1 MPRPHKCRNVA
12 GNFAVSAFKPAG
24 VPGRGLAVVELRLD
38 ELEAIRLADLEGLY
52 QEQAAEK
59 MSISR
64 ATFGR
69 VLDSAHQKV
78 ADALLNGKMLTFT
91 GGNVVMSDQRNFICL
106 DCGHT
111 FQSPFGTSRPSQ
123 CPSCNSINVRRGMD
137 EQNIDGQGTGGFGPG
152 QRRGR
157 CRGGRGGGGGRG
169 QGRQF

>member
-1 MPRPHKCRNVA
+1 MPRPHKCRNID
-12 GNFAVSAFKPAG
+12 GSFAVSAFKPAG

-38 ELEAIRLADLEGLY
+38 ELEAIRLADLEGFY

-59 MSISR
+59 MGISR

-91 GGNVVMSDQRNFICL
+91 GGNVVMSDQRNFICG
-106 DCGHT
+106 DCGHA
-111 FQSPFGTSRPSQ
+111 FQVPFGTGRPSQ
-123 CPSCNSINVRRGMD
+123 CPSCSSVNIRRCLD
-137 EQNIDGQGTGGFGPG
+137 EQNINGGAAGGFGPG

-157 CRGGRGGGGGRG
+157 CQGGRGGQGGRG
-169 QGRQF
+169 QGGQF